1 MWIVALRN
9 VSDVVHHVAGTH
21 HTVAVMESTAKPFP
35 GLKNSSDMLPVAL
48 PMIPSSRSPTNP
60 VYLQDTILDRGFQSH
75 PQVPVS
81 LQLCGILQ

>member
-1 MWIVALRN
+1 MRILALRN
-9 VSDVVHHVAGTH
+9 VNDVVHYVAGTH
-21 HTVAVMESTAKPFP
+21 HTVAVMAAAAKPFP
-35 GLKNSSDMLPVAL
+35 GLKNSSDMLPVAQ

-60 VYLQDTILDRGFQSH
+60 VYQQDTILDRGFQSH